1 MPRGIRGVHYES
13 YITQDIKKMI
23 NQQILN
29 QQNIEFQTWRQNN
42 NPRDNREHQRR
53 RTNNN
58 PRDNREI
65 NRHTIYNNAINF
77 ERNLKI
83 RKNRRDYMNMEL
95 IETLRLQNT
104 DIKIKEACFEI
115 RDILEILRREIYW
128 TGPLGA
134 EFLPPTNEN
143 KCVSC
148 GMAINFL
155 ENNNIGRLSTIL
167 NSLFENAH
175 DEKEIEQIDRI
186 KEILLEIN
194 PIENKYYD
202 VFLNNRNK
210 FVLINFINNQFR
222 SFYSFCDN
230 QNNYDNMIS
239 IIKILQRTKQHTG
252 LEIKINYKF
261 LKENHEN
268 FYDIEKYIKEE
279 CIKQIQGIRFLL

>member
-13 YITQDIKKMI
+13 YITEDIRKILNK
-23 NQQILN
+23 QILN
-29 QQNIEFQTWRQNN
+29 QQNINFQTWRQNN
-42 NPRDNREHQRR
+42 TQRDNREHQRR

-58 PRDNREI
+58 PRNRET
-65 NRHTIYNNAINF
+65 NSYTIYDNAIDF
-77 ERNLKI
+77 ERKLKI

-104 DIKIKEACFEI
+104 DRKIKEACFKI
-115 RDILEILRREIYW
+115 KDILEILRREIYW

-175 DEKEIEQIDRI
+175 DEKEIEQINKI

-202 VFLNNRNK
+202 IFLNNRNK
-210 FVLINFINNQFR
+210 FLLINFINNQFR
-222 SFYSFCDN
+222 QFYSFCEN

-239 IIKILQRTKQHTG
+239 IIKILQRTKQNTG
-252 LEIKINYKF
+252 LEIKINYTF

-268 FYDIEKYIKEE
+268 FYDIEKYIKKE